1 MPRETVFR
9 GKKSVWV
16 EHPQDGTTH
25 AWTEHLEYKYP
36 VLNPGDTDFKDQNPE
51 GSIIVNGPELEVS
64 WSKPGEWTPEDEDG
78 FVQVSINVDRNEI
91 LRIAKELEENPTITM
106 SAFYTSGIP
115 RTKLNELVRVVKRA
129 RNAAF
134 GTDE

>member
-9 GKKSVWV
+9 GKKVVWV
-16 EHPQDGTTH
+16 EHPETENVG
-25 AWTEHLEYKYP
+25 AWTEHLEYKWP
-36 VLNPGDTDFKDQNPE
+36 VMNPGDTDFKDQNPE
-51 GSIIVNGPELEVS
+51 DGIIIQGSELEVS

-78 FVQVSINVDRNEI
+78 FVQVAINVDRHEI
-91 LRIAKELEENPTITM
+91 LRISKELEENPTITM
-106 SAFYTSGIP
+106 SAFYTPGIP
-115 RTKLNELVRVVKRA
+115 RSKLNELVRVIKRA

>member
-1 MPRETVFR
+1 M
-9 GKKSVWV
+9 